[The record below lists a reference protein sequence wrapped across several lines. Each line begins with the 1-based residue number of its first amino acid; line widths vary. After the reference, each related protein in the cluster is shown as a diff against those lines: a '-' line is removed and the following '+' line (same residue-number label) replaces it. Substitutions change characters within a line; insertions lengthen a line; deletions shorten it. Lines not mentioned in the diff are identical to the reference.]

1 MDIQVIINQLMILFL
16 VILVGFILF
25 KVKIMTV
32 EFNKLLTR
40 LLLDITLPAMILA
53 SVMEQ
58 TQRPEMKTV
67 LTVLAIAFALYFVV
81 LPLISVV
88 LVKVLRIP
96 KAEQGLYIF
105 MNIFSNIGF
114 MGFPMIDAIY
124 GSDAVF
130 YAAIFNLIFNL
141 CIYMLGV
148 PIMRYGTGQKTE
160 FNAKSLLTPGI
171 ILSLTAIVI
180 YFFNIPCHKVLADAV
195 DMIGSITS
203 PVAMLL
209 IGATLARMDINAVFT
224 EWRIYP
230 FSLIKQ
236 ILIPLL
242 LWFPLK
248 WLVHDELILGI
259 SLIMISMPIANTA
272 VLFATEYDGNEM
284 LAAKTVFITTVMSI
298 GTIPLVIG
306 LCM

>member
-96 KAEQGLYIF
+96 KVEQGLYIF

-114 MGFPMIDAIY
+114 MGFPMINAIY

-130 YAAIFNLIFNL
+130 YAAIFNLI
-141 CIYMLGV
+141 
-148 PIMRYGTGQKTE
+148 
-160 FNAKSLLTPGI
+160 
-171 ILSLTAIVI
+171 
-180 YFFNIPCHKVLADAV
+180 
-195 DMIGSITS
+195 
-203 PVAMLL
+203 
-209 IGATLARMDINAVFT
+209 
-224 EWRIYP
+224 
-230 FSLIKQ
+230 
-236 ILIPLL
+236 
-242 LWFPLK
+242 
-248 WLVHDELILGI
+248 
-259 SLIMISMPIANTA
+259 
-272 VLFATEYDGNEM
+272 LF
-284 LAAKTVFITTVMSI
+284 IR
-298 GTIPLVIG
+298 
-306 LCM
+306 